1 MLQLGLL
8 KNTAGWMGSCL
19 LNSQT
24 LVATGKRGLCQISLS
39 WGPHPRASSR
49 FSESEIR
56 LFMTRANTPAH
67 MPRCWPGL
75 DWTQGSLNALREGRL
90 EFWIYRRIRASRST
104 RSSRLAC
111 LSAGTRCPANTSPV
125 NQELLTLALGIPG
138 RWVRARTAGSRL
150 AALCLSRRPGHAR
163 LGPGLLGQFYV
174 VAHRACERR
183 APVQITLPS
192 PPFPCLLPSKL

>member
-8 KNTAGWMGSCL
+8 KNTAGWTGSCL
-19 LNSQT
+19 LNSHPGRT
-24 LVATGKRGLCQISLS
+24 LVATGKRGLRQISLS

-75 DWTQGSLNALREGRL
+75 DWTQGSLNALPEGRL
-90 EFWIYRRIRASRST
+90 ELWIYRRIRASRST

-111 LSAGTRCPANTSPV
+111 LSAGTRCPANTSLV

-138 RWVRARTAGSRL
+138 RCVRARTAGSRL
-150 AALCLSRRPGHAR
+150 AALCLSRSPGRAR
-163 LGPGLLGQFYV
+163 LSPGLLGQFYV

-183 APVQITLPS
+183 
-192 PPFPCLLPSKL
+192 CK